1 MQAEW
6 RFKDLYKAD
15 ATAVANEL
23 SSIKCTPENIV
34 EYARNPESELHKC
47 FEWNDTV
54 AAEKYRIEQA
64 RQVLRTLVIKQENKQ
79 DKPPLRLFYKT
90 NQREEY
96 KPINLI
102 VKQDNE
108 YQSLLKRAQD
118 ELRAFKRKYSFLTE
132 LEEILELID

>member
-64 RQVLRTLVIKQENKQ
+64 RQVLRTLVIKQETKQ

-102 VKQDNE
+102 VKQNDE
-108 YQSLLKRAQD
+108 YQIFLKRAQD
-118 ELRAFKRKYSFLTE
+118 ELRAFKRKYHFLTE
-132 LEEILELID
+132 LEEIFELIE